1 MKWNVGTKI
10 SAGFAVTLVIFLLV
24 GAVTYRSTVQ
34 LVETSASTQH
44 TLAVLSKISQ
54 LTVTYRDMEIAQ
66 RSFLLTTDPDYLR
79 EYETNRQAL
88 DGQMAELRTLTADD
102 PRQQE
107 RLGRLD
113 PELRNRIAV
122 AQEAIDGRGQNL
134 EAAVAVVRTR
144 GRAAS
149 TQTLRIIE
157 DMQTE
162 ETRLLETRSK
172 ASDKSALT
180 AKATLIYG
188 VLAAILLAAASA
200 AMITR
205 NIAGPLGSLTTAARR
220 ITLGDLRADI
230 SLSDRTDEV
239 GALTTS
245 FEAMTRSL
253 RIMAGAATQVAA
265 GDLRVSVQPQ
275 SADDQ
280 LGTAFAR
287 MLDSLRLQNNSLR
300 ESASVLGSAATEIV
314 ASTSQLAAG
323 ASQSAAAV
331 AETTATVEE
340 VRQTAQ
346 MASEKAKLVSDSA
359 QRAVQYAD
367 EGRKATSDM
376 VTGMTR
382 IRQQM
387 EAIGES
393 MMRLSEQ
400 GQSIAQIIATVEDLA
415 AQSNLLAVN
424 AAIEAAKAG
433 EYGKGFSVVAQEVKS
448 LSEQSRQA
456 TDRVRTIL
464 GDIQKATTAAV
475 LSTEQGSKAVEAGD
489 RQSESAGESI
499 ESLASTVTE
508 AAQTATQIAASSQQ
522 QLVGM
527 DQVAVAME
535 NIKQASTQNVAS
547 ARQLEVSARSL
558 NDMGQRLKQLAEQYS
573 Q

>member
-10 SAGFAVTLVIFLLV
+10 SAGFAVTLVIFVLV
-24 GAVTYRSTVQ
+24 GTVAYRSTTQ
-34 LVETSASTQH
+34 LVETSAITQH
-44 TLAVLSKISQ
+44 TLDVLARISQ
-54 LTVTYRDMEIAQ
+54 LTATFKDMEVAQ
-66 RSFLLTTDPDYLR
+66 RNFLLTTDADYLR
-79 EYETNRQAL
+79 DYQNHLKEL
-88 DGQMAELRTLTADD
+88 DRLQDELRRLTADNAS
-102 PRQQE
+102 QQE

-113 PELRNRIAV
+113 AELKNRLAL
-122 AQEAIDGRGQNL
+122 AQEGIDARGQSL
-134 EAAVAVVRTR
+134 EAAIAIVRTR
-144 GRAAS
+144 GKAAS
-149 TQTLRIIE
+149 AQVQRIIS
-157 DMQTE
+157 DMEGE
-162 ETRLLETRSK
+162 ENRLLETRTK
-172 ASDKSALT
+172 ASDSSVRN
-180 AKATLIYG
+180 AKATLVYG
-188 VLAAILLAAASA
+188 VLAAILLAGLAAVL
-200 AMITR
+200 ITR
-205 NIAGPLGSLTTAARR
+205 NIAGPLGSLTIAARR
-220 ITLGDLRADI
+220 ITLGDLRTDVP
-230 SLSDRTDEV
+230 LSDRADEV
-239 GALTTS
+239 GVLTTS
-245 FEAMTRSL
+245 FDGMTRSL
-253 RIMAGAATQVAA
+253 RAIAGAATQVAA

-287 MLDSLRLQNNSLR
+287 MLENLRQQIASMR
-300 ESASVLGSAATEIV
+300 ESANVLGSAASEIV
-314 ASTSQLAAG
+314 ASTAQLAAG

-331 AETTATVEE
+331 SETTATVEE

-346 MASEKAKLVSDSA
+346 MASEKAKQVSDSA
-359 QRAVQYAD
+359 QHAVQSAD
-367 EGRKATSDM
+367 DGRKATAG
-376 VTGMTR
+376 VVHGMSR

-433 EYGKGFSVVAQEVKS
+433 DYGKGFSVVAQEVKS

-475 LSTEQGSKAVEAGD
+475 LSTEQGSKAVEAGG
-489 RQSESAGESI
+489 RHTESAGESI
-499 ESLASTVTE
+499 ESLAGTVTE

-527 DQVAVAME
+527 EQVVVAME
-535 NIKQASTQNVAS
+535 SIKQASTQNVAS

-558 NDMGQRLKQLAEQYS
+558 NDMGQRLKQIAEQYTL
-573 Q
+573 

>member
-10 SAGFAVTLVIFLLV
+10 SAGFAVTLIIFLLV
-24 GAVTYRSTVQ
+24 GTVAYRSTTQ
-34 LVETSASTQH
+34 LVETSAITQH
-44 TLAVLSKISQ
+44 TLDVLGKISG
-54 LTVTYRDMEIAQ
+54 LNAAFRDMEVAQ
-66 RSFLLTTDPDYLR
+66 RSYLLTTDADYLR
-79 EYETNRQAL
+79 DFEASQQTLNSLE
-88 DGQMAELRTLTADD
+88 DELRRLTADNQS
-102 PRQQE
+102 QQE

-113 PELRNRIAV
+113 TELRNRIAI
-122 AQEAIDGRGQNL
+122 AQEGINARRENL
-134 EAAVAVVRTR
+134 EAAIAIVRTR
-144 GRAAS
+144 GKAAS
-149 TQTLRIIE
+149 AQTARIIA

-162 ETRLLETRSK
+162 ENRLLEIRSK
-172 ASDKSALT
+172 ASESSVRS

-188 VLAAILLAAASA
+188 VLAAIVLAGVAAVL
-200 AMITR
+200 ITR
-205 NIAGPLGSLTTAARR
+205 NIAGPLGNLTIAARR
-220 ITLGDLRADI
+220 ITLGDLRTDI
-230 SLSDRTDEV
+230 PLSDRTDEV
-239 GALTTS
+239 GALTAS
-245 FEAMTRSL
+245 FDAMTNSL
-253 RIMAGAATQVAA
+253 RTIAAAATQVAA
-265 GDLRVSVQPQ
+265 GDLRTSVKPQ

-280 LGTAFAR
+280 LGNAFAR
-287 MLDSLRLQNNSLR
+287 MLENLRVQISSIR
-300 ESASVLGSAATEIV
+300 ESANVLGSAASEIV

-331 AETTATVEE
+331 SETTATVEE

-346 MASEKAKLVSDSA
+346 MASDKAKLVSDSA

-367 EGRKATSDM
+367 DGRKATSEM

-433 EYGKGFSVVAQEVKS
+433 DYGKGFSVVAQEVKS

-499 ESLASTVTE
+499 QNLAGTVTE

-527 DQVAVAME
+527 DQVVVAMDS
-535 NIKQASTQNVAS
+535 IKQASTQNVAS

-558 NDMGQRLKQLAEQYS
+558 NDMGQRLKQIAEQYS
-573 Q
+573 L